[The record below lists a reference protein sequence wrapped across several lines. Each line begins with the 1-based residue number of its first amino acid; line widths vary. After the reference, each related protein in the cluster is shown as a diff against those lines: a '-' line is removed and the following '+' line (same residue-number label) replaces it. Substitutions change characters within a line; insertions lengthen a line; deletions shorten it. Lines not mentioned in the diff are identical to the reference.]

1 MFRLREE
8 LSLIF
13 LETAH
18 CRFLQL
24 FRAGLRPLFLFCEE
38 KMNEQSRF
46 EHNPKVLCAGLR
58 IEPASRLTRQHCQR
72 KLVPAKSGYLKR
84 IGCL

>member
-1 MFRLREE
+1 MVDLLGNRALQISSAVPRRSPPAFFVYEE
-8 LSLIF
+8 N
-13 LETAH
+13 
-18 CRFLQL
+18 
-24 FRAGLRPLFLFCEE
+24 
-38 KMNEQSRF
+38 MNERSRF